1 MKKSVLAYR
10 NRRRLEFV
18 LCFLKT
24 LLIFLLFEE
33 NLAYGQPLPSLD
45 KRYNIE
51 TFDES
56 KGLFNKDIYGL
67 VFDKYGLGWLG
78 NSDGLHI
85 FDGKRVYSSKGYL
98 GIDNPLLN
106 QPVKALIYDSKEHK
120 LLVFSFAE
128 GKTNIYVLH
137 LDRLSLNLSQPPL
150 TLMISRHGPLVGW
163 PIYDRNRISCI
174 INGTPTFLDIKN
186 FQIFKIQISTLE
198 GRVFFKDLGNRLIL
212 DARDGYNYQVC
223 SKSGKVH
230 LKYLNRYDI
239 IGAELITNST
249 LFSHLYS
256 PLNVAIANKKLIES
270 IIRSNSTLKYP
281 TGLFQGIV
289 KDPLGNFYLCSRD
302 WGLQKLSIKRDLAK
316 RIKSTDE
323 TRAIFYQKKFEY
335 GWVATARGMRMF
347 SLKKGT
353 IPLLNVLKN
362 RNKPLF
368 YYECSVSVNDSLILF
383 FPLYPQNNPR
393 HQATLINKNT
403 NKASLISLQYPD
415 TINHDNKDNYLQ
427 FTIAT
432 CKKAA
437 DGNIYLGTNRGLCTA
452 QFKGDRVLIKPIG
465 IRKNDL
471 ILNILDSKKAKHLI
485 LATELGLYEV
495 NLYTQKVTQLKKG
508 SFLSL
513 LNYSDG
519 WVAGSRQ
526 VGAYFFDNNN
536 KVIGHLNTDNGLN
549 SNTVYSI
556 LYDPK
561 FYTIWL
567 GTGNGLTMYNLK
579 NFLLKTY
586 FEKDGLV
593 HNEFNRESTYMI
605 PEDSLI
611 LMGGLAGIS
620 VISNRNYFFSDINKI
635 KPLVWGV
642 DATYDSN
649 QHRFSFISSG
659 RLASKFAP
667 KLRKL
672 VFHVANFASEQQLY
686 GVLYRVDNGEWL
698 NLKQGED
705 IELLDVDS
713 GTHKLEIKGMTA
725 DGKTSP
731 ISIIEYE
738 VSQIW
743 YKSWWGISLFTLL
756 GALSMIPLFLIR
768 NRIVQV
774 KAKEELYK
782 NREKLFGM
790 IAHDLRSPLSA
801 YQGLAGVVNYLI
813 SKQEWTQLQKIGQ
826 EIDDTGRHLDLMLN
840 NLLNWSLVQQ
850 KSLKP
855 IYHHTT
861 IGTIIHEMLPVYKT
875 VAGSKDITLDKN
887 IDKEVTINT
896 DANLSALIIRN
907 LLDNAVKNAPEK
919 STIKIEITKKDKKLT
934 LLIEN
939 DFHEHKLPVVTD
951 IVANINDP
959 EWELKR
965 GVGLKFVMQT
975 LKLLKASIQ
984 VSILNN
990 KNRIRW
996 YVEIPEP

>member
-1 MKKSVLAYR
+1 MS
-10 NRRRLEFV
+10 
-18 LCFLKT
+18 
-24 LLIFLLFEE
+24 
-33 NLAYGQPLPSLD
+33 
-45 KRYNIE
+45 
-51 TFDES
+51 
-56 KGLFNKDIYGL
+56 
-67 VFDKYGLGWLG
+67 
-78 NSDGLHI
+78 
-85 FDGKRVYSSKGYL
+85 KRV
-98 GIDNPLLN
+98 
-106 QPVKALIYDSKEHK
+106 
-120 LLVFSFAE
+120 
-128 GKTNIYVLH
+128 
-137 LDRLSLNLSQPPL
+137 
-150 TLMISRHGPLVGW
+150 
-163 PIYDRNRISCI
+163 
-174 INGTPTFLDIKN
+174 
-186 FQIFKIQISTLE
+186 
-198 GRVFFKDLGNRLIL
+198 
-212 DARDGYNYQVC
+212 
-223 SKSGKVH
+223 
-230 LKYLNRYDI
+230 
-239 IGAELITNST
+239 
-249 LFSHLYS
+249 LFSHLNS
-256 PLNVAIANKKLIES
+256 PLHVVLANKKLIED
-270 IIRSNSTLKYP
+270 IVHLNSEQKYS
-281 TGLFQGIV
+281 TGLFQGLV
-289 KDPLGNFYLCSRD
+289 QDSFGNFYLCSRD
-302 WGLQKLSIKRDLAK
+302 WGLQKLSINKPLAK
-316 RIKSTDE
+316 RIKSIVE
-323 TRAIFYQKKFEY
+323 TRTIFYQSKQDR
-335 GWVATARGMRMF
+335 GWVATPLGMQAF
-347 SLKKGT
+347 SLKKDT
-353 IPLLNVLKN
+353 IPLINWHENDSK
-362 RNKPLF
+362 RLF
-368 YYECSVSVNDSLILF
+368 YYQCSAAINDSLVLF
-383 FPLYPQNNPR
+383 FPLYPQNDPQHR
-393 HQATLINKNT
+393 ATLLNKNT
-403 NKASLISLQYPD
+403 NKTKLVTLQYPNAIYSSD
-415 TINHDNKDNYLQ
+415 YYLQ
-427 FTIAT
+427 FTIST
-432 CKKAA
+432 CKKTA
-437 DGNIYLGTNRGLCTA
+437 DGTIYLGTNRGLCTA
-452 QFKGDRVLIKPIG
+452 QYNGESVTIKPTN
-465 IRKNDL
+465 IRNNDV
-471 ILNILDSKKAKHLI
+471 IYGILDSTKPNHLI
-485 LATELGLYEV
+485 LATDLGLYEV
-495 NLYTQKVTQLKKG
+495 DLLTKTETQLQKG

-513 LNYSDG
+513 FRYQNG

-526 VGAYFFDNNN
+526 AGAYFFDNNN
-536 KVIGHLNTDNGLN
+536 RVVRQLNTDNGLN

-567 GTGNGLTMYNLK
+567 GTGNGLTMYHLK
-579 NFLLKTY
+579 NNLLKTY

-593 HNEFNRESTYMI
+593 HNEFNRESTFI
-605 PEDSLI
+605 SQGDSLM
-611 LMGGLAGIS
+611 LMGGIAGIS
-620 VISNRNYFFSDINKI
+620 AIYNRNYFFSEVEKI

-672 VFHVANFASEQQLY
+672 VFHVANFASDQQLY

-713 GTHKLEIKGMTA
+713 GTHKLEIKGMSA

-731 ISIIEYE
+731 TSLIEYE

-743 YKSWWGISLFTLL
+743 YKSWWGISLFVLL
-756 GALSMIPLFLIR
+756 GAILMIPVFLIR

-813 SKQEWTQLQKIGQ
+813 SKQEWSQLQKIGQ

-861 IGTIIHEMLPVYKT
+861 IGAIIYEILPVYKT

-896 DANLSALIIRN
+896 DANSSALIIRN

-919 STIKIEITKKDKKLT
+919 STIKIDITQKDKKLT

-984 VSILNN
+984 VSILTN